1 MTGRV
6 FRPFAWGTLTT
17 DSTMFVSHPPSWKIM
32 PFASQPQHNWNKFQE
47 LIGSYWI
54 LWCDMVISTF
64 PHFFG
69 AQKLGMREKG
79 GQLGGGVCT
88 QTPSLG
94 RMALDGFGTFLTED
108 VMLHMHAHTW
118 DMDLHGSTWMYMETF
133 QTSCS
138 GTGRR
143 WCQTWEHDMQLA
155 RAKTSL
161 LNQKPDVAILW
172 EILRSD
178 DLTNEAKYT
187 FLFQSFNF
195 FFRIHANVSSKT
207 RSDGSLS
214 LHAKAREGRGC
225 CGSLSFFYLRQ
236 RKNSMETANER
247 G

>member
-1 MTGRV
+1 
-6 FRPFAWGTLTT
+6 
-17 DSTMFVSHPPSWKIM
+17 
-32 PFASQPQHNWNKFQE
+32 
-47 LIGSYWI
+47 
-54 LWCDMVISTF
+54 
-64 PHFFG
+64 
-69 AQKLGMREKG
+69 
-79 GQLGGGVCT
+79 
-88 QTPSLG
+88 
-94 RMALDGFGTFLTED
+94 
-108 VMLHMHAHTW
+108 
-118 DMDLHGSTWMYMETF
+118 
-133 QTSCS
+133 
-138 GTGRR
+138 
-143 WCQTWEHDMQLA
+143 MQLA

>member
-1 MTGRV
+1 
-6 FRPFAWGTLTT
+6 
-17 DSTMFVSHPPSWKIM
+17 
-32 PFASQPQHNWNKFQE
+32 
-47 LIGSYWI
+47 
-54 LWCDMVISTF
+54 MVISTF

-94 RMALDGFGTFLTED
+94 RMALDGFGTSSLKMWCCTY
-108 VMLHMHAHTW
+108 MHIHGTW
-118 DMDLHGSTWMYMETF
+118 IYMDLHGCTWKLSTPHVRVPGDVDARLENTTCNLRE
-133 QTSCS
+133 Q
-138 GTGRR
+138 RR
-143 WCQTWEHDMQLA
+143 LFSI
-155 RAKTSL
+155 R
-161 LNQKPDVAILW
+161 NQMLRYCG

-178 DLTNEAKYT
+178 PVLY
-187 FLFQSFNF
+187 F
-195 FFRIHANVSSKT
+195 FFRMFHAKVSSKT